1 MSQPKVGEWN
11 PQDPDSLSVTFFPGE
26 LARLLL
32 SRLTNKRPS
41 HEVARAGVYVSTEQ
55 TLPNLSPNL
64 TPNLAREAGT
74 AEHNARARAYALQH
88 TVKTDNLIPA
98 TVSYQSQGRLLLVG
112 PEDRIRRAASLLP
125 AGVKPTLLVTEA
137 VHDAEAADLEAI
149 FDATASL
156 AALTLREP
164 GLTGYLGQFQLT
176 GLNGQGERVNLAGL
190 CFPQQGFPQQ
200 AAAVSEQPRE
210 PRFDLVADLGRA
222 PLFALERPPVGY
234 LHLAD
239 DQGLAERLAELC
251 ALTGIFDK
259 PRYFR
264 LDPEAC
270 AFTAR
275 GVPGCSRC
283 LDVCPTD
290 ALKPINGRIQIDP
303 HLCQGFGSCASA
315 CPTGAIAY
323 HQPDANTSGD
333 YLLRLL
339 KHYREAGGEVPRL
352 LLAGEN
358 EREWVEA
365 ELAAL
370 PANWLPVWVEE
381 SASLGIESWFAA
393 LAYGASAVRI
403 ALVDDAPASVRALVE
418 RELASAA
425 VLLAGAGL
433 AANRIALFN
442 PDAEQDKPIS
452 VEPAVA
458 LLDKPLKG
466 DKRENLF
473 AAFDALW
480 QANEGS
486 REPLAVPH
494 GAPYGSVEL
503 KESDCTLCMGCVAVC
518 PSRALYAVGHTPGLN
533 FIEQD
538 CIQCGMCEK
547 ACPEQAIVLTP
558 RLQPVPEARRAV
570 QSLKAEEAACC
581 IRCGKPFAP
590 ASMIRRIQQKLAGHS
605 HFQNEAAQRLLMCE
619 DCRVKDVFAALAA
632 DPVSQLKV

>member
-1 MSQPKVGEWN
+1 MSI
-11 PQDPDSLSVTFFPGE
+11 E
-26 LARLLL
+26 LPISTSPLY
-32 SRLTNKRPS
+32 
-41 HEVARAGVYVSTEQ
+41 EGRAGRSEQ
-55 TLPNLSPNL
+55 RNS
-64 TPNLAREAGT
+64 
-74 AEHNARARAYALQH
+74 RARAYALQH

-125 AGVKPTLLVTEA
+125 VGVKSTMLVTEA

-164 GLTGYLGQFQLT
+164 SLTGYLGQFQLT
-176 GLNGQGERVNLAGL
+176 GLNGQGERVNLAAL
-190 CFPQQGFPQQ
+190 CFTQQ
-200 AAAVSEQPRE
+200 AAANGE

-239 DQGLAERLAELC
+239 DTDLAERLAELC

-339 KHYREAGGEVPRL
+339 KHYREAGGEAPQL
-352 LLAGEN
+352 LIAGEN
-358 EREWVEA
+358 EREWVET
-365 ELAAL
+365 ELTRL
-370 PANWLPVWVEE
+370 PANWLPIWVEE

-403 ALVDDAPASVRALVE
+403 ALGDDAPESVRALVE
-418 RELASAA
+418 RELAGAA

-442 PDAEQDKPIS
+442 LDAG
-452 VEPAVA
+452 EPVSGQPALA
-458 LLDKPLKG
+458 LLEKPLKG

-503 KESDCTLCMGCVAVC
+503 KDADCTLCMGCVAVC

-547 ACPEQAIVLTP
+547 ACPEQAIVLVP

-570 QSLKAEEAACC
+570 QSLKAEEAVCC
-581 IRCGKPFAP
+581 IRCSKPFAP

-619 DCRVKDVFAALAA
+619 ECRVKDVFAALAA

>member
-1 MSQPKVGEWN
+1 MSIEQPITT
-11 PQDPDSLSVTFFPGE
+11 SVTTLTADGVT
-26 LARLLL
+26 AR
-32 SRLTNKRPS
+32 N
-41 HEVARAGVYVSTEQ
+41 E
-55 TLPNLSPNL
+55 
-64 TPNLAREAGT
+64 
-74 AEHNARARAYALQH
+74 RARAHALQH

-125 AGVKPTLLVTEA
+125 QGVMPTLLVTES

-149 FDATASL
+149 FEATATL
-156 AALTLREP
+156 DALTLREP

-176 GLNGQGERVNLAGL
+176 GLNGQGVPVNLAAL
-190 CFPQQGFPQQ
+190 RFSQQ
-200 AAAVSEQPRE
+200 ATVGSE
-210 PRFDLVADLGRA
+210 PRFDLVADLGRV

-239 DQGLAERLAELC
+239 DDGLAERLAELC

-315 CPTGAIAY
+315 CPTGAIGY

-333 YLLRLL
+333 YLFRLL
-339 KHYREAGGEVPRL
+339 KHYREAGGDAPQL
-352 LLAGEN
+352 LIAGEN
-358 EREWVEA
+358 EREWVET
-365 ELAAL
+365 ELTAL

-403 ALVDDAPASVRALVE
+403 ALGNDAPASVRALVE

-433 AANRIALFN
+433 AADRIALFN
-442 PDAEQDKPIS
+442 SDAG
-452 VEPAVA
+452 EPVSGQTVLA

-480 QANEGS
+480 QANEGR
-486 REPLAVPH
+486 REPLVVPH

-503 KESDCTLCMGCVAVC
+503 KEADCTLCMGCVAVC
-518 PSRALYAVGHTPGLN
+518 PSRALHAVGHTPGLN

-581 IRCGKPFAP
+581 IRCAKPFAP
-590 ASMIRRIQQKLAGHS
+590 ASLIRRIQQKLAGHS

>member
-1 MSQPKVGEWN
+1 M
-11 PQDPDSLSVTFFPGE
+11 
-26 LARLLL
+26 
-32 SRLTNKRPS
+32 
-41 HEVARAGVYVSTEQ
+41 STEK
-55 TLPNLSPNL
+55 TL
-64 TPNLAREAGT
+64 PNLAREA
-74 AEHNARARAYALQH
+74 AEHNALARAYALQH

-164 GLTGYLGQFQLT
+164 SLKGYLGQFQLI
-176 GLNGQGERVNLAGL
+176 GLNGQGERVNLAAL
-190 CFPQQGFPQQ
+190 CFPQQTVVG
-200 AAAVSEQPRE
+200 SE

-239 DQGLAERLAELC
+239 DQGLAERLTELC

-264 LDPEAC
+264 LDSEAC

-339 KHYREAGGEVPRL
+339 KHYREAGGEAPQL
-352 LLAGEN
+352 LIAGEN

-365 ELAAL
+365 ELTAL

-403 ALVDDAPASVRALVE
+403 ALGDDAPESVRALVE

-452 VEPAVA
+452 CEPAIA
-458 LLDKPLKG
+458 LLEKPLKG

-518 PSRALYAVGHTPGLN
+518 PSRALHAVGHAPGLN

-547 ACPEQAIVLTP
+547 ACPEQAIVLVP

-581 IRCGKPFAP
+581 IRCSKPFAP

-605 HFQNEAAQRLLMCE
+605 HFQNAAAQRLLMCE

>member
-1 MSQPKVGEWN
+1 
-11 PQDPDSLSVTFFPGE
+11 
-26 LARLLL
+26 
-32 SRLTNKRPS
+32 
-41 HEVARAGVYVSTEQ
+41 
-55 TLPNLSPNL
+55 
-64 TPNLAREAGT
+64 
-74 AEHNARARAYALQH
+74 
-88 TVKTDNLIPA
+88 
-98 TVSYQSQGRLLLVG
+98 
-112 PEDRIRRAASLLP
+112 
-125 AGVKPTLLVTEA
+125 VKPTLLVTEA

-164 GLTGYLGQFQLT
+164 SLTGYLGQFQLT
-176 GLNGQGERVNLAGL
+176 GLNGQGERIELAAI
-190 CFPQQGFPQQ
+190 CFPQQT
-200 AAAVSEQPRE
+200 AAVSEQ
-210 PRFDLVADLGRA
+210 PRFDLVADLGRT

-234 LHLAD
+234 LSLSD
-239 DQGLAERLAELC
+239 DTDLAERLAELC

-339 KHYREAGGEVPRL
+339 KHYREAGGEAPQL
-352 LLAGEN
+352 LIAGEN

-365 ELAAL
+365 ELTRL

-403 ALVDDAPASVRALVE
+403 ALGDDAPASVRALVE

-433 AANRIALFN
+433 AADRIALFN
-442 PDAEQDKPIS
+442 GELFNVAAEKDELIS
-452 VEPAVA
+452 CEPATA
-458 LLDKPLKG
+458 LLEKPLKG
-466 DKRENLF
+466 NKRENLF

-503 KESDCTLCMGCVAVC
+503 KEADCTLCMGCVAVC
-518 PSRALYAVGHTPGLN
+518 PSRALHAVGHAPGLN

-547 ACPEQAIVLTP
+547 ACPEQAIVLVP

-619 DCRVKDVFAALAA
+619 DCRVKDVFTALAA
-632 DPVSQLKV
+632 DPVSQLKI

>member
-1 MSQPKVGEWN
+1 MVDKMSQPKVGEWN

-41 HEVARAGVYVSTEQ
+41 HEVARTGAYVSTEQ

-64 TPNLAREAGT
+64 APNLAHGAGA

-125 AGVKPTLLVTEA
+125 AGVKPTLLVTA
-137 VHDAEAADLEAI
+137 SVFDAEAADLEAI

-164 GLTGYLGQFQLT
+164 SLTGYLGQFQLT
-176 GLNGQGERVNLAGL
+176 GLNGQGERVNLAAL
-190 CFPQQGFPQQ
+190 CFTQQ
-200 AAAVSEQPRE
+200 AAENGE

-239 DQGLAERLAELC
+239 DVGLVERLVDLC

-339 KHYREAGGEVPRL
+339 KHYREAGGEAPQL
-352 LLAGEN
+352 LIAGEN
-358 EREWVEA
+358 EREWVDA
-365 ELAAL
+365 ELTRL

-403 ALVDDAPASVRALVE
+403 ALGDDAPESVRALVE

-433 AANRIALFN
+433 ATDRIALF
-442 PDAEQDKPIS
+442 DADAG
-452 VEPAVA
+452 EPVSGQPTVV
-458 LLDKPLKG
+458 LLEKPLKG

-480 QANEGS
+480 QANEGR

-518 PSRALYAVGHTPGLN
+518 PSRALHAVGHTPGLN

-547 ACPEQAIVLTP
+547 ACPEQAIVLVP

>member
-1 MSQPKVGEWN
+1 MTADGVA
-11 PQDPDSLSVTFFPGE
+11 
-26 LARLLL
+26 AR
-32 SRLTNKRPS
+32 N
-41 HEVARAGVYVSTEQ
+41 E
-55 TLPNLSPNL
+55 
-64 TPNLAREAGT
+64 
-74 AEHNARARAYALQH
+74 RARAHALQH

-98 TVSYQSQGRLLLVG
+98 TVSYQSQGHLLLVG

-125 AGVKPTLLVTEA
+125 AGVTPTLLVTEA

-149 FDATASL
+149 FEATATL
-156 AALTLREP
+156 DALTLREP

-176 GLNGQGERVNLAGL
+176 GLNGQGERIDLAAL
-190 CFPQQGFPQQ
+190 CFTPQ
-200 AAAVSEQPRE
+200 AAANGE

-234 LHLAD
+234 LHLVD
-239 DQGLAERLAELC
+239 DVGLAERLAELC

-290 ALKPINGRIQIDP
+290 ALKPVNGRIQIDP

-333 YLLRLL
+333 YLFRLL
-339 KHYREAGGEVPRL
+339 KHYREAGGDAPQL
-352 LLAGEN
+352 LIAADN

-365 ELAAL
+365 ELTRL
-370 PANWLPVWVEE
+370 PANWLPVCVEE

-403 ALVDDAPASVRALVE
+403 ALGDDVPASVRALVE
-418 RELASAA
+418 RELVSAA

-433 AANRIALFN
+433 TADRIALFN

-452 VEPAVA
+452 GEPAAA

-473 AAFDALW
+473 ASFDALW
-480 QANEGS
+480 QANEG
-486 REPLAVPH
+486 RCEPLAVPH

-503 KESDCTLCMGCVAVC
+503 KEADCTLCMGCVAVC
-518 PSRALYAVGHTPGLN
+518 PSRALHAVGHTPGLN
-533 FIEQD
+533 FIEQE

-581 IRCGKPFAP
+581 IRCSKPFAP
-590 ASMIRRIQQKLAGHS
+590 ASLIRRIQQKLAGHS

>member
-1 MSQPKVGEWN
+1 MSIEQPITT
-11 PQDPDSLSVTFFPGE
+11 SVATLTADGVA
-26 LARLLL
+26 AR
-32 SRLTNKRPS
+32 N
-41 HEVARAGVYVSTEQ
+41 E
-55 TLPNLSPNL
+55 
-64 TPNLAREAGT
+64 
-74 AEHNARARAYALQH
+74 RARAHALQH

-112 PEDRIRRAASLLP
+112 PEDSIRRAASLLP
-125 AGVKPTLLVTEA
+125 DGVTPILLVTEA

-149 FDATASL
+149 FEVTAAL
-156 AALTLREP
+156 DALTLREP
-164 GLTGYLGQFQLT
+164 GLSGYLGQFQLT
-176 GLNGQGERVNLAGL
+176 GLNGQGERVNLAAL
-190 CFPQQGFPQQ
+190 CFPQQ
-200 AAAVSEQPRE
+200 AAAVSEQLRE

-239 DQGLAERLAELC
+239 DAGLAERLAGQLAELC

-283 LDVCPTD
+283 LDVCPAD

-333 YLLRLL
+333 YLFRLL
-339 KHYREAGGEVPRL
+339 KHYREAGGDAPQL
-352 LLAGEN
+352 LIAADS
-358 EREWVEA
+358 ERERVEA
-365 ELAAL
+365 ELTRL
-370 PANWLPVWVEE
+370 PANWLPVWMEE
-381 SASLGIESWFAA
+381 SASLGIESWLAA

-403 ALVDDAPASVRALVE
+403 ALGDDAPASVRALVE

-433 AANRIALFN
+433 GADRIALFSV
-442 PDAEQDKPIS
+442 DAEQDKPIS
-452 VEPAVA
+452 CEPAAA

-480 QANEGS
+480 QANEGG

-503 KESDCTLCMGCVAVC
+503 KEADCTLCMGCVAVC
-518 PSRALYAVGHTPGLN
+518 PSRALHAVGHTPGLN

-581 IRCGKPFAP
+581 IRCAKPFAP
-590 ASMIRRIQQKLAGHS
+590 ASLIRRIQQKLAGHS

>member
-1 MSQPKVGEWN
+1 MSIEQPITT
-11 PQDPDSLSVTFFPGE
+11 SVATLTADGVA
-26 LARLLL
+26 AR
-32 SRLTNKRPS
+32 N
-41 HEVARAGVYVSTEQ
+41 E
-55 TLPNLSPNL
+55 
-64 TPNLAREAGT
+64 
-74 AEHNARARAYALQH
+74 RARAHALQH

-125 AGVKPTLLVTEA
+125 QGVMPTLLVTES

-149 FDATASL
+149 FEATATL
-156 AALTLREP
+156 DALTLREP
-164 GLTGYLGQFQLT
+164 SLTGYLGQFQLT
-176 GLNGQGERVNLAGL
+176 GLNGRGERISLAAL
-190 CFPQQGFPQQ
+190 CFPQQ
-200 AAAVSEQPRE
+200 ATAVGEQPRE
-210 PRFDLVADLGRA
+210 PRFDLVADLGRV

-234 LHLAD
+234 LSFSD
-239 DQGLAERLAELC
+239 DTDLAERLAELC

-315 CPTGAIAY
+315 CPTGAIGY

-339 KHYREAGGEVPRL
+339 KHYREAGGEAPQL
-352 LLAGEN
+352 LIAGES
-358 EREWVEA
+358 EREWVET
-365 ELAAL
+365 ELTRL

-381 SASLGIESWFAA
+381 STSLGIESWLAA

-403 ALVDDAPASVRALVE
+403 VLGDDAPESVRALVE

-433 AANRIALFN
+433 SADRIALFN
-442 PDAEQDKPIS
+442 PDVELDKPIS
-452 VEPAVA
+452 GQPALA

-480 QANEGS
+480 QANEGR

-503 KESDCTLCMGCVAVC
+503 KDADCTLCMGCVAVC
-518 PSRALYAVGHTPGLN
+518 PSRALHAVGHAPGLN

-547 ACPEQAIVLTP
+547 ACPEQAIVLMP
-558 RLQPVPEARRAV
+558 RLQPVPEARRTV

-590 ASMIRRIQQKLAGHS
+590 ASLIRRIQQKLAGHS

>member
-1 MSQPKVGEWN
+1 M
-11 PQDPDSLSVTFFPGE
+11 
-26 LARLLL
+26 
-32 SRLTNKRPS
+32 
-41 HEVARAGVYVSTEQ
+41 STEQ
-55 TLPNLSPNL
+55 TLPNL
-64 TPNLAREAGT
+64 AREA
-74 AEHNARARAYALQH
+74 AEHNARARAYALHH

-112 PEDRIRRAASLLP
+112 PEDRIRRAASQLP
-125 AGVKPTLLVTEA
+125 AGVKPTLLVTES
-137 VHDAEAADLEAI
+137 VHDAEAADLETI

-176 GLNGQGERVNLAGL
+176 GLNGQGERVNLAAL
-190 CFPQQGFPQQ
+190 CFPQQ
-200 AAAVSEQPRE
+200 AAVGSE
-210 PRFDLVADLGRA
+210 PRFDLVADLGRVL
-222 PLFALERPPVGY
+222 LFALERPPVGY
-234 LHLAD
+234 LHLVD

-333 YLLRLL
+333 YLFRLL
-339 KHYREAGGEVPRL
+339 KHYREAGGEAPRL
-352 LLAGEN
+352 LIAGEN

-365 ELAAL
+365 ELTRL

-403 ALVDDAPASVRALVE
+403 ALGDDAPASVRALVE

-433 AANRIALFN
+433 ATDRIALFN

-452 VEPAVA
+452 GEPAVA
-458 LLDKPLKG
+458 LLEKPLKG

-480 QANEGS
+480 QANEGN

-503 KESDCTLCMGCVAVC
+503 KDADCTLCMGCVAVC
-518 PSRALYAVGHTPGLN
+518 PSRALHAVGHAPGLN

-547 ACPEQAIVLTP
+547 ACPEQAIVLVP

-581 IRCGKPFAP
+581 IRCSKPFAP

>member
-1 MSQPKVGEWN
+1 MSI
-11 PQDPDSLSVTFFPGE
+11 E
-26 LARLLL
+26 LPISTSPLY
-32 SRLTNKRPS
+32 
-41 HEVARAGVYVSTEQ
+41 EGRAGRSEQ
-55 TLPNLSPNL
+55 RNS
-64 TPNLAREAGT
+64 
-74 AEHNARARAYALQH
+74 RARAYALQH

-125 AGVKPTLLVTEA
+125 VGVKSTMLVTEA

-164 GLTGYLGQFQLT
+164 SLTGYLGQFQLT
-176 GLNGQGERVNLAGL
+176 GLNGQGERVNLAAL
-190 CFPQQGFPQQ
+190 CFTQQ
-200 AAAVSEQPRE
+200 AAANGE

-239 DQGLAERLAELC
+239 DDGLAEQLAELC

-323 HQPDANTSGD
+323 HQPDANTNSD
-333 YLLRLL
+333 YQFRLL
-339 KHYREAGGEVPRL
+339 KHYREAGGEAPRL
-352 LLAGEN
+352 LIAGES

-365 ELAAL
+365 DLTRL

-403 ALVDDAPASVRALVE
+403 ALGDDAPESVRALVE

-433 AANRIALFN
+433 ATDRIALF
-442 PDAEQDKPIS
+442 DADAG
-452 VEPAVA
+452 EPVSGQPALA
-458 LLDKPLKG
+458 LLEKPLKG

-486 REPLAVPH
+486 CEPLAVPH

-503 KESDCTLCMGCVAVC
+503 KDADCTLCMGCVAVC
-518 PSRALYAVGHTPGLN
+518 PSRALHAVGHTPGLN

>member
-1 MSQPKVGEWN
+1 MSIEQPITT
-11 PQDPDSLSVTFFPGE
+11 SVATLTADGVA
-26 LARLLL
+26 AR
-32 SRLTNKRPS
+32 N
-41 HEVARAGVYVSTEQ
+41 E
-55 TLPNLSPNL
+55 
-64 TPNLAREAGT
+64 
-74 AEHNARARAYALQH
+74 RARAHALQH

-112 PEDRIRRAASLLP
+112 PEDSIRRAASLLP
-125 AGVKPTLLVTEA
+125 QGVMPTLLVTES
-137 VHDAEAADLEAI
+137 VFDAEAADLEAI
-149 FDATASL
+149 FEATAAL
-156 AALTLREP
+156 DALTLREP
-164 GLTGYLGQFQLT
+164 SLTGYLGQFQLT
-176 GLNGQGERVNLAGL
+176 GLNGQGERVDLAAL
-190 CFPQQGFPQQ
+190 CFSQQ
-200 AAAVSEQPRE
+200 ATVGSE
-210 PRFDLVADLGRA
+210 PRFDLVADLGRV

-234 LHLAD
+234 LSFYD
-239 DQGLAERLAELC
+239 DTDLAERLAELC

-303 HLCQGFGSCASA
+303 HLCQGFGSCATA

-323 HQPDANTSGD
+323 HQPDANTSCD

-339 KHYREAGGEVPRL
+339 KHYREAGGDAPQL
-352 LLAGEN
+352 LIAGES
-358 EREWVEA
+358 EREWVET
-365 ELAAL
+365 ELTRL

-403 ALVDDAPASVRALVE
+403 VLGDDAPESVRALVE

-433 AANRIALFN
+433 SADRIALFN
-442 PDAEQDKPIS
+442 PDVELDKPIS
-452 VEPAVA
+452 GQPALA

-466 DKRENLF
+466 DKRGNLF

-503 KESDCTLCMGCVAVC
+503 KEADCTLCMGCVAVC
-518 PSRALYAVGHTPGLN
+518 PSRALHAVGHAPGLN

-547 ACPEQAIVLTP
+547 ACPEQAIVLMP

-581 IRCGKPFAP
+581 IRCSKPFAP
-590 ASMIRRIQQKLAGHS
+590 ASLIRRIQQKLAGHS

>member
-1 MSQPKVGEWN
+1 M
-11 PQDPDSLSVTFFPGE
+11 
-26 LARLLL
+26 
-32 SRLTNKRPS
+32 
-41 HEVARAGVYVSTEQ
+41 STEQ

-64 TPNLAREAGT
+64 APNLAREAGA
-74 AEHNARARAYALQH
+74 AEHNARAYALQH

-137 VHDAEAADLEAI
+137 VHDAEAADLETI

-164 GLTGYLGQFQLT
+164 NLTGYLGQFQLT
-176 GLNGQGERVNLAGL
+176 GLNGQGERISLAAL
-190 CFPQQGFPQQ
+190 CFTQQ
-200 AAAVSEQPRE
+200 AAENGE

-239 DQGLAERLAELC
+239 DVGLAERLAELC
-251 ALTGIFDK
+251 TLTGIFDK

-333 YLLRLL
+333 YLFRLL
-339 KHYREAGGEVPRL
+339 KHYREAGGEAPQL
-352 LLAGEN
+352 LIAGEN

-365 ELAAL
+365 ELIRL

-393 LAYGASAVRI
+393 LAYGASTVRI
-403 ALVDDAPASVRALVE
+403 ALGDDAPASVRALVE

-433 AANRIALFN
+433 ATDRIALFN

-452 VEPAVA
+452 GEPAVA
-458 LLDKPLKG
+458 LLEKPLKG

-473 AAFDALW
+473 AAFDVLW

-503 KESDCTLCMGCVAVC
+503 KEADCTLCMGCVAVC
-518 PSRALYAVGHTPGLN
+518 PSRALHAVGHAPGLN

-547 ACPEQAIVLTP
+547 ACPEQAIVLMP

-581 IRCGKPFAP
+581 IRCSKPFAP
-590 ASMIRRIQQKLAGHS
+590 ASMVRRIQQKLAGHS

>member
-1 MSQPKVGEWN
+1 MSI
-11 PQDPDSLSVTFFPGE
+11 
-26 LARLLL
+26 
-32 SRLTNKRPS
+32 
-41 HEVARAGVYVSTEQ
+41 EQ
-55 TLPNLSPNL
+55 HYSNL
-64 TPNLAREAGT
+64 TPDGGAAGRN
-74 AEHNARARAYALQH
+74 ERARADALRH

-112 PEDRIRRAASLLP
+112 PEDRIRRAASQLP
-125 AGVKPTLLVTEA
+125 QGVMPTLLVTES
-137 VHDAEAADLEAI
+137 VHNAEAADVEAI

-156 AALTLREP
+156 NALTLREP
-164 GLTGYLGQFQLT
+164 SLTGYLGQFQLT
-176 GLNGQGERVNLAGL
+176 GLNGQGERISLAAL
-190 CFPQQGFPQQ
+190 CFPQQATVG
-200 AAAVSEQPRE
+200 SEPH
-210 PRFDLVADLGRA
+210 FDLVVDLGRA

-234 LHLAD
+234 LHLFD
-239 DQGLAERLAELC
+239 DQGLAARLAEIC

-290 ALKPINGRIQIDP
+290 ALKPVNGRIQIDP

-315 CPTGAIAY
+315 CPTGAIGY

-339 KHYREAGGEVPRL
+339 KRYREAGGAHPVL
-352 LLAGEN
+352 LIAGEI
-358 EREWVEA
+358 ERARLEA
-365 ELAAL
+365 SLPAL
-370 PANWLPVWVEE
+370 PTHWLPVWVEE
-381 SASLGIESWFAA
+381 SASLGVESWLAA

-403 ALVDDAPASVRALVE
+403 VLGEDAPASVRALLE

-425 VLLAGAGL
+425 VLLVGAGL
-433 AANRIALFN
+433 SADRVAIHSLSAMERASEHPGTALF
-442 PDAEQDKPIS
+442 
-452 VEPAVA
+452 
-458 LLDKPLKG
+458 DKPLKG
-466 DKRENLF
+466 EKRETLF

-480 QANEGS
+480 QANGGS
-486 REPLAVPH
+486 HEPLAVPH
-494 GAPYGSVEL
+494 GAPFGAVVL

-518 PSRALYAVGHTPGLN
+518 PTRALHAVGHTPGLN

-547 ACPEQAIVLTP
+547 ACPEQAIVLAP
-558 RLQPVPEARRAV
+558 RLQPVPEVRGAV

-590 ASMIRRIQQKLAGHS
+590 ASLIRRIQQKLAGHS
-605 HFQNEAAQRLLMCE
+605 HFQNEAAARLLMCE
-619 DCRVKDVFAALAA
+619 DCRVKDVFTALAA
-632 DPVSQLKV
+632 DPAAQLKI

>member
-41 HEVARAGVYVSTEQ
+41 HEVARTGAYVSTEQ
-55 TLPNLSPNL
+55 TLPNL
-64 TPNLAREAGT
+64 TREA

-112 PEDRIRRAASLLP
+112 PEDRIRRVASLLP
-125 AGVKPTLLVTEA
+125 AGVKPTLLVTES
-137 VHDAEAADLEAI
+137 VFDAEAADLEAI

-176 GLNGQGERVNLAGL
+176 GLNGQGERVNLAAL
-190 CFPQQGFPQQ
+190 CFTQQ
-200 AAAVSEQPRE
+200 AAENGE

-251 ALTGIFDK
+251 ALIGIFDK

-264 LDPEAC
+264 LDSEAC

-333 YLLRLL
+333 YLFRLL
-339 KHYREAGGEVPRL
+339 KHYRDAGGEAPQL
-352 LLAGEN
+352 LIAGEN

-365 ELAAL
+365 DLIRL

-393 LAYGASAVRI
+393 LAYGASAVCI
-403 ALVDDAPASVRALVE
+403 ALGDDAPASVRALVE

-433 AANRIALFN
+433 SADRIALFDT
-442 PDAEQDKPIS
+442 DAGEPVSGQ
-452 VEPAVA
+452 PAVA

-503 KESDCTLCMGCVAVC
+503 KEADCTLCMGCVAVC
-518 PSRALYAVGHTPGLN
+518 PSRALHAVGHTPGLN

-547 ACPEQAIVLTP
+547 ACPEQAIVLMP

-581 IRCGKPFAP
+581 IRCSKPFAP

>member
-1 MSQPKVGEWN
+1 MSIEQPITT
-11 PQDPDSLSVTFFPGE
+11 SVATLTADGVA
-26 LARLLL
+26 AR
-32 SRLTNKRPS
+32 N
-41 HEVARAGVYVSTEQ
+41 E
-55 TLPNLSPNL
+55 
-64 TPNLAREAGT
+64 
-74 AEHNARARAYALQH
+74 RARAHALQH
-88 TVKTDNLIPA
+88 TVKTDNLIPT

-125 AGVKPTLLVTEA
+125 AGVTPTLLVTEA

-149 FDATASL
+149 FEATATL
-156 AALTLREP
+156 DALTLREP
-164 GLTGYLGQFQLT
+164 SLTGYLGQFQLT
-176 GLNGQGERVNLAGL
+176 GFNGQGERISLAAL
-190 CFPQQGFPQQ
+190 CFPQQATVG
-200 AAAVSEQPRE
+200 SE

-234 LHLAD
+234 LHLFD

-290 ALKPINGRIQIDP
+290 ALKPVNGRIQIDP

-333 YLLRLL
+333 YLFRLL
-339 KHYREAGGEVPRL
+339 KHYREAGGDAPQL
-352 LLAGEN
+352 LIAADN
-358 EREWVEA
+358 ERECVET
-365 ELAAL
+365 ELTAL

-403 ALVDDAPASVRALVE
+403 ALGNDAPASVRALVE

-433 AANRIALFN
+433 AADRIALFN
-442 PDAEQDKPIS
+442 PDAG
-452 VEPAVA
+452 EPVSGQTALA

-480 QANEGS
+480 QAKEGR

-503 KESDCTLCMGCVAVC
+503 KEADCTLCMGCVAVC
-518 PSRALYAVGHTPGLN
+518 PSRALHAVGHTPGLN

-581 IRCGKPFAP
+581 IRCAKPFAP
-590 ASMIRRIQQKLAGHS
+590 ASLIRRIQQKLAGHS

>member
-1 MSQPKVGEWN
+1 M
-11 PQDPDSLSVTFFPGE
+11 
-26 LARLLL
+26 
-32 SRLTNKRPS
+32 
-41 HEVARAGVYVSTEQ
+41 STEQ
-55 TLPNLSPNL
+55 TLPNLTPNL
-64 TPNLAREAGT
+64 APNLAREAGA
-74 AEHNARARAYALQH
+74 AEHNALARAYALQH

-125 AGVKPTLLVTEA
+125 AGVKPTLLVSES
-137 VHDAEAADLEAI
+137 VFDAEAADLEAI

-156 AALTLREP
+156 AALTLRDSS
-164 GLTGYLGQFQLT
+164 LTGYLGQFQLT
-176 GLNGQGERVNLAGL
+176 GLNGQGERVNLAAL
-190 CFPQQGFPQQ
+190 CFPQQ

-239 DQGLAERLAELC
+239 DTDLAERLAELC

-333 YLLRLL
+333 YLFRLL
-339 KHYREAGGEVPRL
+339 KHYREAGGEAPRL
-352 LLAGEN
+352 LIAGEN

-365 ELAAL
+365 ELTRL

-393 LAYGASAVRI
+393 LAYGASAVSI
-403 ALVDDAPASVRALVE
+403 ALGDDAPASVRALVE

-425 VLLAGAGL
+425 VLLVGAGL
-433 AANRIALFN
+433 AADRIALFDT
-442 PDAEQDKPIS
+442 DAG
-452 VEPAVA
+452 EPVSGQPTVA
-458 LLDKPLKG
+458 LLEKPLKG

-480 QANEGS
+480 RANEGS

-494 GAPYGSVEL
+494 GAPYGNVEL
-503 KESDCTLCMGCVAVC
+503 KEADCTLCMGCVAVC
-518 PSRALYAVGHTPGLN
+518 PSRALHAVGHTPGLN

-547 ACPEQAIVLTP
+547 ACPEQAIVLVP

-581 IRCGKPFAP
+581 IRCSKPFAP

-619 DCRVKDVFAALAA
+619 DCRVKNVFAALAA

>member
-1 MSQPKVGEWN
+1 M
-11 PQDPDSLSVTFFPGE
+11 
-26 LARLLL
+26 
-32 SRLTNKRPS
+32 
-41 HEVARAGVYVSTEQ
+41 STEQ
-55 TLPNLSPNL
+55 TLPNL
-64 TPNLAREAGT
+64 AREA

-137 VHDAEAADLEAI
+137 VHYAEAADLETI

-164 GLTGYLGQFQLT
+164 SLTGYLGQFQLT
-176 GLNGQGERVNLAGL
+176 GLNGQGARVNLAAL

-234 LHLAD
+234 LHLVD
-239 DQGLAERLAELC
+239 DDVLAARLAELC

-290 ALKPINGRIQIDP
+290 ALKPVNGRIQIDP

-333 YLLRLL
+333 YLFRLL
-339 KHYREAGGEVPRL
+339 KHYRDAGGEAPRL
-352 LLAGEN
+352 LIAGEN

-365 ELAAL
+365 ELTRL

-393 LAYGASAVRI
+393 LAYGASAVCI
-403 ALVDDAPASVRALVE
+403 ALGDDAPASVRALVE

-433 AANRIALFN
+433 AADRIALF
-442 PDAEQDKPIS
+442 DADAG
-452 VEPAVA
+452 EPVSGQPTVA
-458 LLDKPLKG
+458 LLEKPLKG

-480 QANEGS
+480 QANEG
-486 REPLAVPH
+486 RCEPLAVPH

-503 KESDCTLCMGCVAVC
+503 KDADCTLCMGCVAVC
-518 PSRALYAVGHTPGLN
+518 PSRALHAVGHTPGLN

-547 ACPEQAIVLTP
+547 ACPEQAIVLVP
-558 RLQPVPEARRAV
+558 RLQPVPEVRRAV

-581 IRCGKPFAP
+581 IRCSKPFAP

>member
-1 MSQPKVGEWN
+1 M
-11 PQDPDSLSVTFFPGE
+11 
-26 LARLLL
+26 
-32 SRLTNKRPS
+32 
-41 HEVARAGVYVSTEQ
+41 STEQ
-55 TLPNLSPNL
+55 TLPNLA
-64 TPNLAREAGT
+64 PNLASNLAHGEGA

-125 AGVKPTLLVTEA
+125 AGVTPILLVTES
-137 VHDAEAADLEAI
+137 VFDAEAADLETI

-176 GLNGQGERVNLAGL
+176 GLNGQGERVNLAAL
-190 CFPQQGFPQQ
+190 CFTQQ
-200 AAAVSEQPRE
+200 AAENGE

-239 DQGLAERLAELC
+239 DVGLVERLAELC

-333 YLLRLL
+333 YLFRLL

-352 LLAGEN
+352 LIAGEN

-365 ELAAL
+365 EITRL

-403 ALVDDAPASVRALVE
+403 ALGDDAPASVRALVE

-433 AANRIALFN
+433 SADRIALFGT
-442 PDAEQDKPIS
+442 DAGEPVSGQ
-452 VEPAVA
+452 PAVA
-458 LLDKPLKG
+458 LLEKPLKG

-518 PSRALYAVGHTPGLN
+518 PSRALHAVGHTPGLN

>member
-1 MSQPKVGEWN
+1 MSI
-11 PQDPDSLSVTFFPGE
+11 E
-26 LARLLL
+26 LPISTSPL
-32 SRLTNKRPS
+32 N
-41 HEVARAGVYVSTEQ
+41 EGRAGRSEQ
-55 TLPNLSPNL
+55 HGDRNS
-64 TPNLAREAGT
+64 
-74 AEHNARARAYALQH
+74 RARAYALQH

-112 PEDRIRRAASLLP
+112 PEDRIRRTASLLP
-125 AGVKPTLLVTEA
+125 AGVKPTLLVTES

-149 FDATASL
+149 FDATAAL

-164 GLTGYLGQFQLT
+164 SLTGYLGQFQLT
-176 GLNGQGERVNLAGL
+176 GLNGQGERVNLAAL
-190 CFPQQGFPQQ
+190 CFPQQATVG
-200 AAAVSEQPRE
+200 SE
-210 PRFDLVADLGRA
+210 PRFDLVADLGRT

-239 DQGLAERLAELC
+239 DACLTEQLAELC

-303 HLCQGFGSCASA
+303 HLCQGFGSCATA

-333 YLLRLL
+333 YLFRLL
-339 KHYREAGGEVPRL
+339 KHYREAGGDAPQL
-352 LLAGEN
+352 LIAADS
-358 EREWVEA
+358 EREWVET
-365 ELAAL
+365 ELTSL

-393 LAYGASAVRI
+393 LAHGASTVRI
-403 ALVDDAPASVRALVE
+403 ALGADAPESVRALVE

-433 AANRIALFN
+433 AVNRIALFN

-452 VEPAVA
+452 CEPAVA

-466 DKRENLF
+466 DKRKNLF

-486 REPLAVPH
+486 REMLAVPR

-518 PSRALYAVGHTPGLN
+518 PTRALHSVGHTPGLI

-605 HFQNEAAQRLLMCE
+605 HFQNEAAARLLMCE

-632 DPVSQLKV
+632 DPAAQLKV

>member
-1 MSQPKVGEWN
+1 M
-11 PQDPDSLSVTFFPGE
+11 
-26 LARLLL
+26 
-32 SRLTNKRPS
+32 
-41 HEVARAGVYVSTEQ
+41 STEQ
-55 TLPNLSPNL
+55 TLPNLA
-64 TPNLAREAGT
+64 PNLASNLAHGAGA

-125 AGVKPTLLVTEA
+125 AGVKPTLLVTET
-137 VHDAEAADLEAI
+137 VHDAEAADLETI

-164 GLTGYLGQFQLT
+164 SLTGYLGQFQLT
-176 GLNGQGERVNLAGL
+176 GLNGQGERVNLAAL
-190 CFPQQGFPQQ
+190 CFTQQ
-200 AAAVSEQPRE
+200 AAENGE

-239 DQGLAERLAELC
+239 DQGLAERLVELC

-333 YLLRLL
+333 YLFRLL
-339 KHYREAGGEVPRL
+339 KHYREAGGEAPRL
-352 LLAGEN
+352 LIAGEN

-365 ELAAL
+365 ELIRL
-370 PANWLPVWVEE
+370 PANWLLVWVEE

-393 LAYGASAVRI
+393 LAYGASAVSI
-403 ALVDDAPASVRALVE
+403 ALGDDAPESVRALVE

-433 AANRIALFN
+433 AADRIALFN

-452 VEPAVA
+452 CESAVA
-458 LLDKPLKG
+458 LLEKPLKG

-503 KESDCTLCMGCVAVC
+503 KDADCTLCMGCVAVC
-518 PSRALYAVGHTPGLN
+518 PSRALHAVGHAPGLN

-547 ACPEQAIVLTP
+547 ACPEQAIVLVP

-581 IRCGKPFAP
+581 IRCSKPFAP

-619 DCRVKDVFAALAA
+619 ECRVKDVFAALAA

>member
-1 MSQPKVGEWN
+1 MKHSNLPISNPSLNEGEG
-11 PQDPDSLSVTFFPGE
+11 S
-26 LARLLL
+26 
-32 SRLTNKRPS
+32 
-41 HEVARAGVYVSTEQ
+41 AGRSSAQ
-55 TLPNLSPNL
+55 HGDRN
-64 TPNLAREAGT
+64 G
-74 AEHNARARAYALQH
+74 RARAYALQH
-88 TVKTDNLIPA
+88 TVRTDNLIPA
-98 TVSYQSQGRLLLVG
+98 TVSYQSQGHLLLVG

-125 AGVKPTLLVTEA
+125 QGIAPTLLVSEA
-137 VHDAEAADLEAI
+137 VHDAGAPDLEAI
-149 FDATASL
+149 FSATESL
-156 AALTLREP
+156 SSLTLREP
-164 GLTGYLGQFQLT
+164 SLKGYLGQFQLT
-176 GLNGQGERVNLAGL
+176 GLNGQGERVDLAAL
-190 CFPQQGFPQQ
+190 CFAHQRLPQQGGPLQGFPQQ
-200 AAAVSEQPRE
+200 AAAVGELPRE
-210 PRFDLVADLGRA
+210 PRFDLVADLGRV
-222 PLFALERPPVGY
+222 PLFTLERTPVGY

-239 DQGLAERLAELC
+239 DQALVEQLAELC

-290 ALKPINGRIQIDP
+290 ALKPVNGRIQIDP
-303 HLCQGFGSCASA
+303 HLCQGAGSCAVA

-333 YLLRLL
+333 YLFRLL
-339 KHYREAGGEVPRL
+339 SHYRAAGGEHPVLLIAGESEREQIEGK
-352 LLAGEN
+352 LLA
-358 EREWVEA
+358 
-365 ELAAL
+365 L
-370 PANWLPVWVEE
+370 PEHWLPVWVEE

-403 ALVDDAPASVRALVE
+403 LLSADTPASVRALLE

-433 AANRIALFN
+433 SADRVAIHSLDAMVHASDHLGPQLF
-442 PDAEQDKPIS
+442 
-452 VEPAVA
+452 
-458 LLDKPLKG
+458 DKPLKG
-466 DKRENLF
+466 EKRETLF

-486 REPLAVPH
+486 REPLVVPH

-518 PSRALYAVGHTPGLN
+518 PTRALHAVGHTPGLN

-547 ACPEQAIVLTP
+547 ACPEQAIVLAP

-570 QSLKAEEAACC
+570 QSLKMEEAACC

-605 HFQNEAAQRLLMCE
+605 HFQNEAAARLLMCE

-632 DPVSQLKV
+632 DPASQLKV

>member
-1 MSQPKVGEWN
+1 MSI
-11 PQDPDSLSVTFFPGE
+11 E
-26 LARLLL
+26 LPISTL
-32 SRLTNKRPS
+32 PFY
-41 HEVARAGVYVSTEQ
+41 EGRAGRSEQ
-55 TLPNLSPNL
+55 HGDRNSS
-64 TPNLAREAGT
+64 
-74 AEHNARARAYALQH
+74 ARAYALQH

-125 AGVKPTLLVTEA
+125 AGVKPTLLVTES
-137 VHDAEAADLEAI
+137 VHDAEVADLEAI

-156 AALTLREP
+156 NALTLRESS
-164 GLTGYLGQFQLT
+164 LTGYLGQFQLT
-176 GLNGQGERVNLAGL
+176 GLNSQGERVNLAAL
-190 CFPQQGFPQQ
+190 CFPPQ
-200 AAAVSEQPRE
+200 AAAVSEQLRE

-239 DQGLAERLAELC
+239 DACLTEQLAELC

-303 HLCQGFGSCASA
+303 HLCQGFGSCATA

-333 YLLRLL
+333 YLFRLL
-339 KHYREAGGEVPRL
+339 KHYREAGGEAPQL
-352 LLAGEN
+352 LIAGEN

-365 ELAAL
+365 ELTRL

-403 ALVDDAPASVRALVE
+403 ALGDDAPESVRALVE

-433 AANRIALFN
+433 SADRIALFN
-442 PDAEQDKPIS
+442 PAADMDKPN
-452 VEPAVA
+452 VGQPTLA

-480 QANEGS
+480 QANQGS

-494 GAPYGSVEL
+494 GAPYGRVEL
-503 KESDCTLCMGCVAVC
+503 KEADCTLCMGCVAVC
-518 PSRALYAVGHTPGLN
+518 PSRALHAVGHTPGLN

-547 ACPEQAIVLTP
+547 ACPEQAIVLVP

-619 DCRVKDVFAALAA
+619 ECRVKDVFAALAA

>member
-1 MSQPKVGEWN
+1 MSIEQPITT
-11 PQDPDSLSVTFFPGE
+11 SVATLTADGVA
-26 LARLLL
+26 AR
-32 SRLTNKRPS
+32 N
-41 HEVARAGVYVSTEQ
+41 E
-55 TLPNLSPNL
+55 
-64 TPNLAREAGT
+64 
-74 AEHNARARAYALQH
+74 RARAHALQH

-125 AGVKPTLLVTEA
+125 QGVMPTLLVTES
-137 VHDAEAADLEAI
+137 VYDAEAVDLEAI
-149 FDATASL
+149 FEATATL
-156 AALTLREP
+156 DALTLREP
-164 GLTGYLGQFQLT
+164 SLTGYLGQFQLI
-176 GLNGQGERVNLAGL
+176 GLNGQGERVNLAAL
-190 CFPQQGFPQQ
+190 CFPQQATMG
-200 AAAVSEQPRE
+200 SE
-210 PRFDLVADLGRA
+210 PRFDLVADLGRTQ
-222 PLFALERPPVGY
+222 LFALERPPVGY
-234 LHLAD
+234 LHLFD
-239 DQGLAERLAELC
+239 DDGLAERLAELC

-290 ALKPINGRIQIDP
+290 ALKPVNGRIQIDP

-333 YLLRLL
+333 YLLRLF
-339 KHYREAGGEVPRL
+339 KHYREAGGDAPQL
-352 LLAGEN
+352 LIAGEN
-358 EREWVEA
+358 DREWVEA
-365 ELAAL
+365 ELTRL

-381 SASLGIESWFAA
+381 SASLGIENWLAA

-403 ALVDDAPASVRALVE
+403 ALGDDAPESVRALVE

-433 AANRIALFN
+433 AADRIALFN

-452 VEPAVA
+452 GEPAVA

-480 QANEGS
+480 QANEGR
-486 REPLAVPH
+486 REPLVVPH

-503 KESDCTLCMGCVAVC
+503 KEADCTLCMGCVAVC
-518 PSRALYAVGHTPGLN
+518 PSRALHAVGHTPGLN

-547 ACPEQAIVLTP
+547 ACPEQAIVLMP
-558 RLQPVPEARRAV
+558 RLQPVPDARRAV

-590 ASMIRRIQQKLAGHS
+590 VSLIRRIQQKLAGHS
-605 HFQNEAAQRLLMCE
+605 HFQHEAAQRLLMCE

>member
-1 MSQPKVGEWN
+1 M
-11 PQDPDSLSVTFFPGE
+11 
-26 LARLLL
+26 
-32 SRLTNKRPS
+32 
-41 HEVARAGVYVSTEQ
+41 STEQ

-64 TPNLAREAGT
+64 AHGAGA

-125 AGVKPTLLVTEA
+125 AGVKPTLLVSEA
-137 VHDAEAADLEAI
+137 VHDAEAADLETI

-164 GLTGYLGQFQLT
+164 SLTGYLGQFQLT
-176 GLNGQGERVNLAGL
+176 GLNGQGERINLAAL
-190 CFPQQGFPQQ
+190 CFPQPATVG
-200 AAAVSEQPRE
+200 SE

-239 DQGLAERLAELC
+239 DTDLAERLAELC

-339 KHYREAGGEVPRL
+339 KHYREAGGDAPQL
-352 LLAGEN
+352 LIAGEN
-358 EREWVEA
+358 EREWVET
-365 ELAAL
+365 ELTRL
-370 PANWLPVWVEE
+370 PANWLPIWVEE

-403 ALVDDAPASVRALVE
+403 ALGDDAPASVRALVE

-433 AANRIALFN
+433 ATDRIALF
-442 PDAEQDKPIS
+442 DADAG
-452 VEPAVA
+452 EPVSGQPALA

-480 QANEGS
+480 QANEAS
-486 REPLAVPH
+486 CEPLAVPH

-503 KESDCTLCMGCVAVC
+503 KETDCTLCMGCVAVC
-518 PSRALYAVGHTPGLN
+518 PSRALHAVGHTPGLN

-547 ACPEQAIVLTP
+547 ACPEQAIVLMP

-581 IRCGKPFAP
+581 IRCSKPFAP

>member
-1 MSQPKVGEWN
+1 MSIEQPITT
-11 PQDPDSLSVTFFPGE
+11 SVTTLTADGVA
-26 LARLLL
+26 AR
-32 SRLTNKRPS
+32 N
-41 HEVARAGVYVSTEQ
+41 E
-55 TLPNLSPNL
+55 
-64 TPNLAREAGT
+64 
-74 AEHNARARAYALQH
+74 RARAHALQH

-112 PEDRIRRAASLLP
+112 PEDSIRRAASLLP
-125 AGVKPTLLVTEA
+125 QGVMPILLVTES

-149 FDATASL
+149 FEATATL
-156 AALTLREP
+156 DALTLREP
-164 GLTGYLGQFQLT
+164 SLTGYLGQFQLT
-176 GLNGQGERVNLAGL
+176 GLNGQGERVNLAAL
-190 CFPQQGFPQQ
+190 CFPQQ
-200 AAAVSEQPRE
+200 AAAVSEQLRE
-210 PRFDLVADLGRA
+210 PRFDLVADLGTTQ
-222 PLFALERPPVGY
+222 LFALERPPVGY
-234 LHLAD
+234 LHLFDDAD
-239 DQGLAERLAELC
+239 QAARLAGQLAELC

-333 YLLRLL
+333 YLFRLL
-339 KHYREAGGEVPRL
+339 KHYREAGGEAPQL
-352 LLAGEN
+352 LIAGES

-365 ELAAL
+365 ELTRL

-403 ALVDDAPASVRALVE
+403 ALGDDTPESVRALVE

-433 AANRIALFN
+433 SADRIALFN
-442 PDAEQDKPIS
+442 PDAG
-452 VEPAVA
+452 EPVSGQTALA
-458 LLDKPLKG
+458 LLDKLLKG

-486 REPLAVPH
+486 REPLVVPH

-503 KESDCTLCMGCVAVC
+503 KEADCTLCMGCVAVC
-518 PSRALYAVGHTPGLN
+518 PSRALHAVGHTPGLN
-533 FIEQD
+533 FIEQE

-547 ACPEQAIVLTP
+547 ACPEQAIVLMP

-581 IRCGKPFAP
+581 IRCAKPFAP
-590 ASMIRRIQQKLAGHS
+590 ASLIRRIQQKLAGHS

>member
-1 MSQPKVGEWN
+1 M
-11 PQDPDSLSVTFFPGE
+11 
-26 LARLLL
+26 
-32 SRLTNKRPS
+32 
-41 HEVARAGVYVSTEQ
+41 STEQ
-55 TLPNLSPNL
+55 TLPNL
-64 TPNLAREAGT
+64 AREA
-74 AEHNARARAYALQH
+74 AEHNARARAYALHH

-125 AGVKPTLLVTEA
+125 AGVKPTLLVTES
-137 VHDAEAADLEAI
+137 VHDAEAADLETI

-164 GLTGYLGQFQLT
+164 SLTGYLGQFQLT
-176 GLNGQGERVNLAGL
+176 GLNGQGERVNLAAL
-190 CFPQQGFPQQ
+190 CFPQQGFPHQ

-210 PRFDLVADLGRA
+210 PHFDLVADLGRA

-239 DQGLAERLAELC
+239 DQGLAERLVEIC

-339 KHYREAGGEVPRL
+339 KHYREAGGEAPQL
-352 LLAGEN
+352 LIAGEN

-365 ELAAL
+365 ELTRL

-403 ALVDDAPASVRALVE
+403 ALGDDAPESVRALVE

-425 VLLAGAGL
+425 VLLVGAGL
-433 AANRIALFN
+433 AADRIALFN

-452 VEPAVA
+452 CEPAVA

-518 PSRALYAVGHTPGLN
+518 PSRALHAVGHTPGLN

-547 ACPEQAIVLTP
+547 ACPEQAIVLMP

-581 IRCGKPFAP
+581 IRCSKPFAP

-619 DCRVKDVFAALAA
+619 DCRVKDVFVALAA

>member
-1 MSQPKVGEWN
+1 MSIEQPITT
-11 PQDPDSLSVTFFPGE
+11 SVATLTADGVA
-26 LARLLL
+26 AR
-32 SRLTNKRPS
+32 N
-41 HEVARAGVYVSTEQ
+41 E
-55 TLPNLSPNL
+55 
-64 TPNLAREAGT
+64 
-74 AEHNARARAYALQH
+74 RARAHALQH
-88 TVKTDNLIPA
+88 TVKTDNLIPT
-98 TVSYQSQGRLLLVG
+98 TVSYQSQGHLLLVG

-125 AGVKPTLLVTEA
+125 AGVTPILLVTEA

-149 FDATASL
+149 FEATAAL
-156 AALTLREP
+156 DALTLREP

-176 GLNGQGERVNLAGL
+176 GLNGQGERISLAAL
-190 CFPQQGFPQQ
+190 CFPQQATVG
-200 AAAVSEQPRE
+200 SE
-210 PRFDLVADLGRA
+210 PRFDLVADLGTT

-234 LHLAD
+234 LHLVD
-239 DQGLAERLAELC
+239 DVGLAERLAGQLAELC

-333 YLLRLL
+333 YLFRLL
-339 KHYREAGGEVPRL
+339 KHYREVGGDAPQL
-352 LLAGEN
+352 LIAADN
-358 EREWVEA
+358 DREWVET
-365 ELAAL
+365 ELTRL

-393 LAYGASAVRI
+393 LAYGVSAVRI
-403 ALVDDAPASVRALVE
+403 ALGDDTPESVRALVE

-433 AANRIALFN
+433 TADRIALFN
-442 PDAEQDKPIS
+442 PDAEQDKPLS
-452 VEPAVA
+452 CEPASA

-473 AAFDALW
+473 ASFDALW
-480 QANEGS
+480 QANEGR
-486 REPLAVPH
+486 REPLVVPH

-503 KESDCTLCMGCVAVC
+503 KEADCTLCMGCVAVC
-518 PSRALYAVGHTPGLN
+518 PSRALHAVGHAPGLN
-533 FIEQD
+533 FIEQE

-581 IRCGKPFAP
+581 IRCAKPFAP
-590 ASMIRRIQQKLAGHS
+590 ASLIRRIQQKLAGHS

>member
-1 MSQPKVGEWN
+1 M
-11 PQDPDSLSVTFFPGE
+11 
-26 LARLLL
+26 
-32 SRLTNKRPS
+32 
-41 HEVARAGVYVSTEQ
+41 STEQ
-55 TLPNLSPNL
+55 TLPNL
-64 TPNLAREAGT
+64 TPNLAHGAG
-74 AEHNARARAYALQH
+74 AAAHNTRARAYALQH

-164 GLTGYLGQFQLT
+164 SLTGYLGQFQLT
-176 GLNGQGERVNLAGL
+176 GLNGQGERVNLAAL
-190 CFPQQGFPQQ
+190 CFPKQ
-200 AAAVSEQPRE
+200 ATVGSAS
-210 PRFDLVADLGRA
+210 RFDLVADLGRA

-333 YLLRLL
+333 YLFRLL
-339 KHYREAGGEVPRL
+339 KHYREAGGDAPQL
-352 LLAGEN
+352 LIAGES

-365 ELAAL
+365 ELTRL
-370 PANWLPVWVEE
+370 PANWLSVWVEE

-403 ALVDDAPASVRALVE
+403 ALGDDAPESVRALVE

-433 AANRIALFN
+433 AADRIALFN

-452 VEPAVA
+452 CEPAVA
-458 LLDKPLKG
+458 LLEKPLKG
-466 DKRENLF
+466 EKRENLF

-480 QANEGS
+480 LANEGS

-503 KESDCTLCMGCVAVC
+503 KEADCTLCMGCVAVC
-518 PSRALYAVGHTPGLN
+518 PSRALHAVGHAPGLN

-581 IRCGKPFAP
+581 IRCSKAFAP

-619 DCRVKDVFAALAA
+619 ECRVKDVFAALAA

>member
-1 MSQPKVGEWN
+1 MSIEQYN
-11 PQDPDSLSVTFFPGE
+11 SSLSP
-26 LARLLL
+26 A
-32 SRLTNKRPS
+32 S
-41 HEVARAGVYVSTEQ
+41 AAGSNE
-55 TLPNLSPNL
+55 
-64 TPNLAREAGT
+64 
-74 AEHNARARAYALQH
+74 RARAYALRH

-125 AGVKPTLLVTEA
+125 QGAVPTLLVSEQ
-137 VHDAEAADLEAI
+137 VHDAGAADLEAI
-149 FDATASL
+149 FAATASL
-156 AALTLREP
+156 EALTLREP
-164 GLTGYLGQFQLT
+164 ALKGYLGQFQLT
-176 GLNGQGERVNLAGL
+176 GLNGQGERISLAEL
-190 CFPQQGFPQQ
+190 CFPAQ
-200 AAAVSEQPRE
+200 AAGGHAS
-210 PRFDLVADLGRA
+210 FDLVADLGA
-222 PLFALERPPVGY
+222 TPLFALERPPVGY
-234 LHLAD
+234 QYLAD
-239 DQGLAERLAELC
+239 DAGLAEQLGELC
-251 ALTGIFDK
+251 ALTGVFDK

-333 YLLRLL
+333 YLFRLL
-339 KHYREAGGEVPRL
+339 KHYREAGGEHPVL
-352 LLAGEN
+352 LIAGES
-358 EREWVEA
+358 ERSDVEA
-365 ELAAL
+365 SLAAL
-370 PANWLPVWVEE
+370 PSHWLPVWVEE
-381 SASLGIESWFAA
+381 VASFGLESWLAA

-403 ALVDDAPASVRALVE
+403 ALGDDTPASVRALVE

-433 AANRIALFN
+433 SEDRIAIHSLQAVVQASDQGAAN
-442 PDAEQDKPIS
+442 
-452 VEPAVA
+452 VA
-458 LLDKPLKG
+458 GSLLDKPLKG
-466 DKRENLF
+466 EKRETLF

-480 QANEGS
+480 QANEGG

-494 GAPYGSVEL
+494 GAPYGAVAL
-503 KESDCTLCMGCVAVC
+503 KEADCTLCMGCVAVC
-518 PSRALYAVGHTPGLN
+518 PTRALHAVGHEPGLN

-547 ACPEQAIVLTP
+547 ACPEQAIALVP

-570 QSLKAEEAACC
+570 QHLKAEEPACC

-590 ASMIRRIQQKLAGHS
+590 ASLIRRIQQKLAGHS
-605 HFQNEAAQRLLMCE
+605 HFQNEAAKRLLMCE
-619 DCRVKDVFAALAA
+619 DCRVKDVFEAMAA
-632 DPVSQLKV
+632 DPVAQLKL

>member
-1 MSQPKVGEWN
+1 MSIEQPITI
-11 PQDPDSLSVTFFPGE
+11 SVATLTADGVA
-26 LARLLL
+26 AR
-32 SRLTNKRPS
+32 N
-41 HEVARAGVYVSTEQ
+41 E
-55 TLPNLSPNL
+55 
-64 TPNLAREAGT
+64 
-74 AEHNARARAYALQH
+74 RARAHALQH

-112 PEDRIRRAASLLP
+112 PEDSIRRAASLLP
-125 AGVKPTLLVTEA
+125 QGVMPTLLVTES
-137 VHDAEAADLEAI
+137 VYDAEAADLEAI
-149 FDATASL
+149 FEATATL
-156 AALTLREP
+156 GALTLREP
-164 GLTGYLGQFQLT
+164 SLTGYLGQFQLT
-176 GLNGQGERVNLAGL
+176 GLNGQGELVNLAGL
-190 CFPQQGFPQQ
+190 CFPQQV
-200 AAAVSEQPRE
+200 AAVSEQPG
-210 PRFDLVADLGRA
+210 FDLVADLGRA

-239 DQGLAERLAELC
+239 DTHLAERLAELC

-333 YLLRLL
+333 YQFRLL
-339 KHYREAGGEVPRL
+339 KHYRDAGGEAPQL
-352 LLAGEN
+352 LIAGEN

-365 ELAAL
+365 ELTHL

-403 ALVDDAPASVRALVE
+403 ALGDDAPASVRALVE

-433 AANRIALFN
+433 AADRIALFN

-452 VEPAVA
+452 CEPAVA

-486 REPLAVPH
+486 CEPLVVPY

-503 KESDCTLCMGCVAVC
+503 KEADCTLCMGCVAVC
-518 PSRALYAVGHTPGLN
+518 PSRALHAVGHTPGLN

-547 ACPEQAIVLTP
+547 ACPEQAIVLAP
-558 RLQPVPEARRAV
+558 RLQPVPEVRRAV

-581 IRCGKPFAP
+581 IRCAKPFAP
-590 ASMIRRIQQKLAGHS
+590 ASLIRRIQQKLAGHS

-619 DCRVKDVFAALAA
+619 ECRVKDVFAALAA

>member
-1 MSQPKVGEWN
+1 MSIEQPITT
-11 PQDPDSLSVTFFPGE
+11 SVATLTADGVA
-26 LARLLL
+26 AR
-32 SRLTNKRPS
+32 N
-41 HEVARAGVYVSTEQ
+41 E
-55 TLPNLSPNL
+55 
-64 TPNLAREAGT
+64 
-74 AEHNARARAYALQH
+74 RARAHALQH

-125 AGVKPTLLVTEA
+125 QGVMPTLLVTEA

-149 FDATASL
+149 FEATATL
-156 AALTLREP
+156 DALTLREP
-164 GLTGYLGQFQLT
+164 SLTGYLGQFQLT
-176 GLNGQGERVNLAGL
+176 GLNGQGERISLAAL
-190 CFPQQGFPQQ
+190 CFPQQ
-200 AAAVSEQPRE
+200 AAAVSEQLRE
-210 PRFDLVADLGRA
+210 PRFDLVADLGRV

-239 DQGLAERLAELC
+239 DADLAELLAGQLAELC

-264 LDPEAC
+264 LDPESC

-315 CPTGAIAY
+315 CPTGAIGY

-339 KHYREAGGEVPRL
+339 KHYREAGGDAPQL
-352 LLAGEN
+352 LIAGEN

-365 ELAAL
+365 ELTRL

-403 ALVDDAPASVRALVE
+403 ALGDDAPASVRVLVE

-433 AANRIALFN
+433 AAARIALFN
-442 PDAEQDKPIS
+442 PDTEQDKPLFC
-452 VEPAVA
+452 EPAVA

-486 REPLAVPH
+486 REPLVVPH

-503 KESDCTLCMGCVAVC
+503 KGADCTLCMGCVAVC
-518 PSRALYAVGHTPGLN
+518 PSRALHAVGHTPGLN

-547 ACPEQAIVLTP
+547 ACPEQAIVLMP

-581 IRCGKPFAP
+581 IRCAKPFAP
-590 ASMIRRIQQKLAGHS
+590 ASLIRRIQQKLAGHS

-632 DPVSQLKV
+632 DPVSQLKL

>member
-1 MSQPKVGEWN
+1 MSI
-11 PQDPDSLSVTFFPGE
+11 
-26 LARLLL
+26 
-32 SRLTNKRPS
+32 
-41 HEVARAGVYVSTEQ
+41 EQ
-55 TLPNLSPNL
+55 HYSNL
-64 TPNLAREAGT
+64 TPDGGVAGRN
-74 AEHNARARAYALQH
+74 ERARADALRH

-137 VHDAEAADLEAI
+137 VHDAEAADLEAV

-156 AALTLREP
+156 NALTLREP
-164 GLTGYLGQFQLT
+164 SLKGYLGQYQLT
-176 GLNGQGERVNLAGL
+176 GLNGQGERVDLARL

-200 AAAVSEQPRE
+200 AAAAVSELPGE
-210 PRFDLVADLGRA
+210 PRFDLVADLGRV

-234 LHLAD
+234 LHLID
-239 DQGLAERLAELC
+239 DDGLAERLAELC

-333 YLLRLL
+333 YLFRLL
-339 KHYREAGGEVPRL
+339 KHYREAGGDAPQL
-352 LLAGEN
+352 LIAGES

-365 ELAAL
+365 ELTRL
-370 PANWLPVWVEE
+370 PTNWLPVWVEE
-381 SASLGIESWFAA
+381 IASLGIESWFAA

-403 ALVDDAPASVRALVE
+403 ALGDDAPESVRALVG

-433 AANRIALFN
+433 AADRIALFN

-452 VEPAVA
+452 CEPALA

-480 QANEGS
+480 QANNGG

-503 KESDCTLCMGCVAVC
+503 KDADCTLCMGCVAVC
-518 PSRALYAVGHTPGLN
+518 PSRALHAVGHTPGLN

-547 ACPEQAIVLTP
+547 ACPEQAIVLAP

-581 IRCGKPFAP
+581 IRCAKPFAP

>member
-1 MSQPKVGEWN
+1 MSIEQPITT
-11 PQDPDSLSVTFFPGE
+11 SVATLTVDGVA
-26 LARLLL
+26 AR
-32 SRLTNKRPS
+32 N
-41 HEVARAGVYVSTEQ
+41 E
-55 TLPNLSPNL
+55 
-64 TPNLAREAGT
+64 
-74 AEHNARARAYALQH
+74 RARAHALQH

-125 AGVKPTLLVTEA
+125 QGVMPTLLVTES

-149 FDATASL
+149 FEATATQD
-156 AALTLREP
+156 ALTLREP
-164 GLTGYLGQFQLT
+164 SLTGYLGQFQLT
-176 GLNGQGERVNLAGL
+176 GINGQGERISLAAL
-190 CFPQQGFPQQ
+190 CFTQQ
-200 AAAVSEQPRE
+200 AAANGE
-210 PRFDLVADLGRA
+210 PRFDLVADLGTT

-239 DQGLAERLAELC
+239 DADLAELLAGQLAELC

-290 ALKPINGRIQIDP
+290 ALKPVNGRIQIDP

-315 CPTGAIAY
+315 CPTGAIGY

-333 YLLRLL
+333 YLFRLL
-339 KHYREAGGEVPRL
+339 KHYREAGGDAPQL
-352 LLAGEN
+352 LISGEN
-358 EREWVEA
+358 DREWVEA
-365 ELAAL
+365 ELIRL
-370 PANWLPVWVEE
+370 PASWLPVWVEE

-403 ALVDDAPASVRALVE
+403 VLGDDAPESVRALLE

-433 AANRIALFN
+433 AADRIALFN
-442 PDAEQDKPIS
+442 PDAELDKPIS
-452 VEPAVA
+452 CEPAVA
-458 LLDKPLKG
+458 LLEKPLKG

-473 AAFDALW
+473 VAFDALW

-486 REPLAVPH
+486 REPLVVPH

-503 KESDCTLCMGCVAVC
+503 KEADCTLCMGCVAVC
-518 PSRALYAVGHTPGLN
+518 PSRALHAVGHAPGLN

-547 ACPEQAIVLTP
+547 ACPEQAIVLMP

-590 ASMIRRIQQKLAGHS
+590 ASLIRRIQQKLAGHS
-605 HFQNEAAQRLLMCE
+605 HFQHEAAARLLMCE

>member
-1 MSQPKVGEWN
+1 M
-11 PQDPDSLSVTFFPGE
+11 
-26 LARLLL
+26 
-32 SRLTNKRPS
+32 
-41 HEVARAGVYVSTEQ
+41 STEQ

-64 TPNLAREAGT
+64 AHGAGT
-74 AEHNARARAYALQH
+74 AAHNTRARAYALQH

-125 AGVKPTLLVTEA
+125 AGVKPTLLVTES
-137 VHDAEAADLEAI
+137 VFDAEAADLEAI
-149 FDATASL
+149 FEATAAL
-156 AALTLREP
+156 DALTLREP

-176 GLNGQGERVNLAGL
+176 GLNGQGERVNLAAL
-190 CFPQQGFPQQ
+190 CFPQQ
-200 AAAVSEQPRE
+200 AAAVSEQPR
-210 PRFDLVADLGRA
+210 FDLVADLGRV

-339 KHYREAGGEVPRL
+339 KHYREAGGDAPQL
-352 LLAGEN
+352 LVAGEN
-358 EREWVEA
+358 EREWVEG
-365 ELAAL
+365 ELTRL

-393 LAYGASAVRI
+393 LAYGACGVRI
-403 ALVDDAPASVRALVE
+403 ALGDDAPASVRALVE

-433 AANRIALFN
+433 ATDRIALF
-442 PDAEQDKPIS
+442 DADAG
-452 VEPAVA
+452 EPVSGQPALA
-458 LLDKPLKG
+458 LLEKPLKG

-480 QANEGS
+480 QANEG
-486 REPLAVPH
+486 RCEPLAVPH

-518 PSRALYAVGHTPGLN
+518 PSRALHAVGHTPGLN

-547 ACPEQAIVLTP
+547 ACPEQAIVLMP

-581 IRCGKPFAP
+581 IRCSKPFAP

>member
-1 MSQPKVGEWN
+1 MSIEQPITT
-11 PQDPDSLSVTFFPGE
+11 SVTTLTVDGVA
-26 LARLLL
+26 AR
-32 SRLTNKRPS
+32 N
-41 HEVARAGVYVSTEQ
+41 E
-55 TLPNLSPNL
+55 
-64 TPNLAREAGT
+64 
-74 AEHNARARAYALQH
+74 RARAHALQH

-125 AGVKPTLLVTEA
+125 QGVMPTLLVTES

-149 FDATASL
+149 FEATAAL
-156 AALTLREP
+156 DALTLREP
-164 GLTGYLGQFQLT
+164 SLTGYLGQFQLT
-176 GLNGQGERVNLAGL
+176 GLNGQGERVNLAAL
-190 CFPQQGFPQQ
+190 CFPQQATVG
-200 AAAVSEQPRE
+200 SE
-210 PRFDLVADLGRA
+210 PRFDLVADLGRV

-234 LHLAD
+234 LHLFDDAD
-239 DQGLAERLAELC
+239 LAERLAELC

-315 CPTGAIAY
+315 CPTGAIGY

-339 KHYREAGGEVPRL
+339 KHYREAGGEAPQL
-352 LLAGEN
+352 LIAGES
-358 EREWVEA
+358 EREWVET
-365 ELAAL
+365 ELTRL

-381 SASLGIESWFAA
+381 SASLGIESWLAA

-403 ALVDDAPASVRALVE
+403 VLGDDAPESVRALVE

-433 AANRIALFN
+433 SADRIALFN
-442 PDAEQDKPIS
+442 PDVEQDKPIS
-452 VEPAVA
+452 GEPVVA

-473 AAFDALW
+473 AALDALW
-480 QANEGS
+480 QANNGG

-503 KESDCTLCMGCVAVC
+503 KDADCTLCMGCVAVC
-518 PSRALYAVGHTPGLN
+518 PSRALHAVGHTPGLN

-547 ACPEQAIVLTP
+547 ACPEQAIVLMP

-590 ASMIRRIQQKLAGHS
+590 ASLIRRIQQKLAGHS

>member
-1 MSQPKVGEWN
+1 MSIEQPITT
-11 PQDPDSLSVTFFPGE
+11 SVATLTADGVT
-26 LARLLL
+26 AR
-32 SRLTNKRPS
+32 N
-41 HEVARAGVYVSTEQ
+41 E
-55 TLPNLSPNL
+55 
-64 TPNLAREAGT
+64 
-74 AEHNARARAYALQH
+74 RARAHALQH

-125 AGVKPTLLVTEA
+125 QGVMPTLLVTES
-137 VHDAEAADLEAI
+137 VYDAEAVDLEAI
-149 FDATASL
+149 FEATATL
-156 AALTLREP
+156 DALTLREP
-164 GLTGYLGQFQLT
+164 SLTGYLGQFQLI
-176 GLNGQGERVNLAGL
+176 GLNGQGERVNLAAL
-190 CFPQQGFPQQ
+190 CFPQQATMG
-200 AAAVSEQPRE
+200 SE
-210 PRFDLVADLGRA
+210 PRFDLVADLGRTQ
-222 PLFALERPPVGY
+222 LFALERPPVGY
-234 LHLAD
+234 LHLFD
-239 DQGLAERLAELC
+239 DDGLAERLAELC

-290 ALKPINGRIQIDP
+290 ALKPVNGRIQIDP

-339 KHYREAGGEVPRL
+339 KHYREAGGEGPQL
-352 LLAGEN
+352 LIAGES

-365 ELAAL
+365 ELTRL

-403 ALVDDAPASVRALVE
+403 ALGDDAPASVRALVE

-433 AANRIALFN
+433 SADRIALFN
-442 PDAEQDKPIS
+442 PDAELDKPIS
-452 VEPAVA
+452 CEPAVA

-473 AAFDALW
+473 VAFDALW

-503 KESDCTLCMGCVAVC
+503 KEADCTLCMGCVAVC
-518 PSRALYAVGHTPGLN
+518 PSRALHAVGHAPGLN

-581 IRCGKPFAP
+581 IRCAKPFAP
-590 ASMIRRIQQKLAGHS
+590 ASLIRRIQQKLAGHS

>member
-1 MSQPKVGEWN
+1 M
-11 PQDPDSLSVTFFPGE
+11 
-26 LARLLL
+26 
-32 SRLTNKRPS
+32 
-41 HEVARAGVYVSTEQ
+41 STEQ

-64 TPNLAREAGT
+64 AHGAGA

-125 AGVKPTLLVTEA
+125 AGVKPTLLVSEA

-164 GLTGYLGQFQLT
+164 SLTGYLGQFQLT
-176 GLNGQGERVNLAGL
+176 GLNGQGERVNLAAL

-200 AAAVSEQPRE
+200 AAAVSERPRE
-210 PRFDLVADLGRA
+210 PRFDLVADLGRT

-234 LHLAD
+234 LHLFD
-239 DQGLAERLAELC
+239 DQGLAEQLAELC

-315 CPTGAIAY
+315 CPTGAIGY

-339 KHYREAGGEVPRL
+339 KHYREAGGDAPQL
-352 LLAGEN
+352 LIAGEN
-358 EREWVEA
+358 ERERVEA
-365 ELAAL
+365 ELTCL

-403 ALVDDAPASVRALVE
+403 ALGDDVPASVRALVE

-433 AANRIALFN
+433 TADRIALFN

-452 VEPAVA
+452 GEPAAA
-458 LLDKPLKG
+458 LLDKPFKG

-480 QANEGS
+480 QANEGR

-503 KESDCTLCMGCVAVC
+503 KEADCTLCMGCVAVC
-518 PSRALYAVGHTPGLN
+518 PSRALHAVGHAPGLN

-547 ACPEQAIVLTP
+547 ACPEQAIVLVP
-558 RLQPVPEARRAV
+558 RLQPMPEARRAV

-581 IRCGKPFAP
+581 IRCAKPFAP

-619 DCRVKDVFAALAA
+619 ECRVKDVFAALAA

>member
-1 MSQPKVGEWN
+1 MSIEQPITT
-11 PQDPDSLSVTFFPGE
+11 SVATLTADGVA
-26 LARLLL
+26 AR
-32 SRLTNKRPS
+32 N
-41 HEVARAGVYVSTEQ
+41 E
-55 TLPNLSPNL
+55 
-64 TPNLAREAGT
+64 
-74 AEHNARARAYALQH
+74 RARAHALQH

-112 PEDRIRRAASLLP
+112 PEDSIRRAASLLP
-125 AGVKPTLLVTEA
+125 DGVTPILLVTEA

-149 FDATASL
+149 FEVTAAL
-156 AALTLREP
+156 DALTLREP

-176 GLNGQGERVNLAGL
+176 GLNGQGERISLAAL
-190 CFPQQGFPQQ
+190 CFPQQATVG
-200 AAAVSEQPRE
+200 SE
-210 PRFDLVADLGRA
+210 PRFDLVADLGRV

-239 DQGLAERLAELC
+239 DAGLAERLAELC

-333 YLLRLL
+333 YLFRLL
-339 KHYREAGGEVPRL
+339 KHYREAGGDAPQL
-352 LLAGEN
+352 LIAADN

-365 ELAAL
+365 ELTRL

-381 SASLGIESWFAA
+381 SASLGIESWLAA

-403 ALVDDAPASVRALVE
+403 ALGDDAPESVRALVE

-433 AANRIALFN
+433 TADRIALFN
-442 PDAEQDKPIS
+442 LDAEQDKPIS
-452 VEPAVA
+452 GEPAAA

-466 DKRENLF
+466 EKRENLF

-480 QANEGS
+480 QANNGG

-503 KESDCTLCMGCVAVC
+503 KEADCTLCMGCVAVC
-518 PSRALYAVGHTPGLN
+518 PSRALHAVGHTPGLN

-581 IRCGKPFAP
+581 IRCSKPFAP
-590 ASMIRRIQQKLAGHS
+590 ASLIRRIQQKLAGHS

>member
-11 PQDPDSLSVTFFPGE
+11 LQDPDSLSVTFFPGE

-41 HEVARAGVYVSTEQ
+41 HEVARTGAYVSTEQ
-55 TLPNLSPNL
+55 TLPNL
-64 TPNLAREAGT
+64 AREA

-164 GLTGYLGQFQLT
+164 SLTGYLGQFQLT
-176 GLNGQGERVNLAGL
+176 GLNGQGERVNLAAL
-190 CFPQQGFPQQ
+190 CFTQQ
-200 AAAVSEQPRE
+200 AAENGE

-264 LDPEAC
+264 LDSEAC

-333 YLLRLL
+333 YLFRLL
-339 KHYREAGGEVPRL
+339 KHYRDAGGEAPQL
-352 LLAGEN
+352 LIAGEN

-365 ELAAL
+365 DLIRL

-381 SASLGIESWFAA
+381 SASLGIENWFAA

-403 ALVDDAPASVRALVE
+403 ALGDDAPASVRALVE

-433 AANRIALFN
+433 AADRITLFN
-442 PDAEQDKPIS
+442 VDAEDKPIS
-452 VEPAVA
+452 GLPAVA
-458 LLDKPLKG
+458 LLEKPLKG

-503 KESDCTLCMGCVAVC
+503 KEADCTLCMGCVAVC
-518 PSRALYAVGHTPGLN
+518 PSRALHAVGHMPGLN

-632 DPVSQLKV
+632 DPAAQLKI